1 MLQDFGQAP
10 ESDNGVNRAMDKAL
24 SLFHKYKHAIID
36 TGTHQGKGGG
46 VIKNWH
52 IPKLELMQVL

>member
-1 MLQDFGQAP
+1 MGGVSTELLVAVQVLQDFGQAP

-36 TGTHQGKGGG
+36 TGTHQG
-46 VIKNWH
+46 
-52 IPKLELMQVL
+52 